1 MKKPQI
7 TATALLLTAA
17 LLLSGCSKQN
27 DTSLPDTDS
36 GNSSELSDSSNSS
49 SDNSGDPDNSE
60 SSDSTPEPP
69 KPDGE
74 PTFLI
79 CPDGTPVYTSEISE
93 IYAGSEF
100 DGNLETLTLE
110 QAERRAEE
118 CEGEFNVKCEGFAY
132 GFIPERALNHIDDPE
147 LFKDFGDGVIFDFL
161 GDEDKISTDYMR
173 IKVGDKFGTLT
184 VKSAYTLFSNNRWL
198 KEISETPG
206 AYISGGALI
215 FDGEVELT
223 GYIDV
228 WEGNP
233 DYPGSTGIMVF
244 YPDGGSSVKIPA
256 ISYEYSEDGRKGH
269 RRTTNTS
276 SYFGDWVCDLGNMY
290 EVDCDTS
297 GLHPGDNFVKVK
309 ITADNVNVTTIGQ
322 GGVRINLRSIEL
334 L

>member
-1 MKKPQI
+1 MKKYIAI
-7 TATALLLTAA
+7 TALSLSLV
-17 LLLSGCSKQN
+17 LLSHLVGCSSGGNSSDDLSTSAPNSTENNSNSN
-27 DTSLPDTDS
+27 DPSSNADGSLS
-36 GNSSELSDSSNSS
+36 GNST
-49 SDNSGDPDNSE
+49 
-60 SSDSTPEPP
+60 STVENIQ
-69 KPDGE
+69 PDGK

-79 CPDGTPVYTSEISE
+79 APDGTPIYTSEISE

-100 DGNLETLTLE
+100 DGNLETLTFE

-118 CEGEFNVKCEGFAY
+118 CEGEFNVKCDGLAY

-184 VKSAYTLFSNNRWL
+184 VKSAYTIFSDNRWL

-206 AYISGGALI
+206 AYISGGAII

-223 GYIDV
+223 GYVDV
-228 WEGNP
+228 WEDNG
-233 DYPGSTGIMVF
+233 YQGAGGTMVF
-244 YPDGGSSVKIPA
+244 YPDGDSSVKIPA

-269 RRTTNTS
+269 RRTANTS
-276 SYFGDWVCDLGNMY
+276 GYLGDWVCNLGHTY

-297 GLHPGDNFVKVK
+297 GLHNGDSFVKVK
-309 ITADNVNVTTIGQ
+309 ITADNVTSGQ
-322 GGVRINLRSIEL
+322 YGVLLEL
-334 L
+334 KSLEVL